1 MPSVLVVDANDIN
14 RETLAARLELLG
26 YRVSGG
32 TSGEKALASIEQRPV
47 DAIVLGVETTDL
59 TALEILERRRDNA
72 ILNTIPFIILAMPEQ
87 MDTVVRCLELGAE
100 DYIPKPFDPLVVR
113 TRMEACL
120 GRKLWQEQER
130 ELQAKVKAQAAQLAQ
145 LNGQPSSAADDTD
158 EGLRLSRLRQFLSPQ
173 LAEAIASWDESVLQS
188 HRREITVAFC
198 DLRGFTAFADTAEP
212 EDIMGVL
219 RDYHAAM
226 GEQVFKH
233 NGTLERFAGDGMM
246 IFFNDLI
253 PLADHAAQAVRM
265 SLSMRE
271 ESAKLAIDW
280 QKRGYDLGFGMGVA
294 MGYATLG
301 RVGFE
306 GRYDYAAIGSVT
318 NLAARLCGDAEA
330 GQILVN
336 RRVYSTVEDLVEVE
350 NVGRLKLKGFSR
362 PMEALNVVSLKAGVQ

>member
-1 MPSVLVVDANDIN
+1 MASVLVVDANDIN

-32 TSGEKALASIEQRPV
+32 SSAEKALAALEERPV
-47 DAIVLGVETTDL
+47 DAVVLGVETTDL
-59 TALEILERRRDNA
+59 SALEVLEQRRDDA
-72 ILNTIPFIILAMPEQ
+72 RLSEIPFIILASPEQ

-120 GRKLWQEQER
+120 GRKLWHEQER
-130 ELQAKVKAQAAQLAQ
+130 QYRTTIDTQAAQLGR
-145 LNGQPSSAADDTD
+145 LNEQPSSGADDAD

-212 EDIMGVL
+212 EDIMSVL

-226 GEQVFKH
+226 GEQVFRH
-233 NGTLERFAGDGMM
+233 HGTLERFAGDGMM
-246 IFFNDLI
+246 VFFNDLI
-253 PLADHAAQAVRM
+253 PLDDHAAQAVRM
-265 SLSMRE
+265 SLSMRDE
-271 ESAKLAIDW
+271 ASKLAVGW

-318 NLAARLCGDAEA
+318 NLAARLCGEAET

-336 RRVYSTVEDLVEVE
+336 RRVYSTIEDLVEVE

-362 PMEALNVVSLKAGVQ
+362 PIEGLNVVALKGGKP